1 MLIVQIMI
9 TFTVGVVATLI
20 VIATVTGLISFGSNE
35 NIEVR
40 IRVIGIGAIGLLMS
54 YLIGLIVV
62 SALGGYYGLSELLR

>member
-1 MLIVQIMI
+1 MVIVQIMI
-9 TFTVGVVATLI
+9 TFAVGVVATLI

-35 NIEVR
+35 NIKVR
-40 IRVIGIGAIGLLMS
+40 IRVVGIGVIGLLMS